1 MLLIK
6 SYKIRMIRTMLLFIK
21 LSRFLTLIKP
31 IYVGFTVLEVSK
43 WLMYKYHYIFTKYIL
58 MLNCYLLTQAVLLMK

>member
-21 LSRFLTLIKP
+21 LSRFLTLNKP

>member
-21 LSRFLTLIKP
+21 LSQFLTLYKP
-31 IYVGFTVLEVSK
+31 IYVGFTILEVTK
-43 WLMYKYHYIFTKYIL
+43 WLMYNYHYIFTKYTL
-58 MLNCYLLTQAVLLMK
+58 MQNCYLLTQGVLLMK

>member
-21 LSRFLTLIKP
+21 LSQFLTLCKP
-31 IYVGFTVLEVSK
+31 IYVGFTILEVTK
-43 WLMYKYHYIFTKYIL
+43 WLMYNYHYIFTKYTL
-58 MLNCYLLTQAVLLMK
+58 MQNCYLLTQGVLLMK

>member
-21 LSRFLTLIKP
+21 LSRFLTLNKP

-43 WLMYKYHYIFTKYIL
+43 WLMYKYHYIFAKYIL